1 MCATGGR
8 WTMAVNAL
16 ADARLT
22 NVYYIVNGFEGDR
35 VDDPG
40 SVYHGKHRG
49 NGWKNLGFP

>member
-1 MCATGGR
+1 
-8 WTMAVNAL
+8 MAVNAL
-16 ADARLT
+16 ADAGLT
-22 NVYYIVNGFEGDR
+22 NVYNIVNGFEGDR